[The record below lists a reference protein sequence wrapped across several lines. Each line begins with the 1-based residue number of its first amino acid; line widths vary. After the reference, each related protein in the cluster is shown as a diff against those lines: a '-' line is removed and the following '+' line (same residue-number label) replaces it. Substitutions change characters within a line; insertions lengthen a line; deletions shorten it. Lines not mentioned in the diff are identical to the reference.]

1 MLWIL
6 AVLMA
11 GLGFYYITVRR
22 KRKAQNQPM
31 KRAA

>member
-6 AVLMA
+6 AILVG
-11 GLGFYYITVRR
+11 GLGFYYVTVRR
-22 KRKAQNQPM
+22 KRKAQQPM